1 MSNLANLK
9 KVHFIGIGGIGM
21 SAVARMFLLEN
32 NSPAG
37 RVTGSDRSRSI
48 VTEEL
53 QKLGAKIFYD
63 QKADNISADTDLV
76 VYTIA
81 IPEDNPELKKARELR
96 IKCLTYPEML
106 GFISADKYTIAISGT
121 HGKTTTTA
129 MLAQV
134 LIEAKLDPTVI
145 VGSLLRPQ
153 GDPGEKAT
161 NSIRTDASRATSNG
175 VNFIAGKSDY
185 FVVEAC
191 EYRRSFLNLNPK
203 ILVITN
209 IDSDHLDYYKDL
221 ADIQSAFI
229 EMVAKIPTDG
239 FLVCDLTDLKVAP
252 VVTTAKCQVID
263 YRQAKE
269 LKELLVPG
277 EHNIRDAQA
286 VLAVSEILK
295 IDQAVAEGALNKF
308 SGTWRRFEFKG
319 QTSKGALVY
328 DDYAHH
334 PTEISA
340 TIAGARDLMSQ
351 PAGGKNLT
359 GRLII
364 AFQPHLYS
372 RTKSLFGDF
381 AIALAGADRVLLAKI
396 YAAREAFDSSVSE
409 SELINEINNR
419 AGKNIATFVGD
430 LVSVEKDLS
439 TEAVAGDLVITM
451 GAGDISLVSDKLVG

>member
-1 MSNLANLK
+1 MDINLK
-9 KVHFIGIGGIGM
+9 NIKKIHFIGIGGIGM
-21 SAVARMFLLEN
+21 SAVARRFLLEGP
-32 NSPAG
+32 SSAKG
-37 RVTGSDRSRSI
+37 YGEAKQVTGSDRASSI

-53 QKLGAKIFYD
+53 QKLGAEIFYD
-63 QKADNISADTDLV
+63 QKADNLSADTDLV

-81 IPEDNPELKKARELR
+81 IPEDNPELKKARELGIR
-96 IKCLTYPEML
+96 CLTYPEML
-106 GFISADKYTIAISGT
+106 GLISADKYTIAISGT

-145 VGSLLRPQ
+145 VGSLLKDSTK
-153 GDPGEKAT
+153 GTGT
-161 NSIRTDASRATSNG
+161 
-175 VNFIAGKSDY
+175 NFIAGKSDY

-191 EYRRSFLNLNPK
+191 EYRRSFLNLNPR

-229 EMVAKIPTDG
+229 EMVAKIPADG
-239 FLVCDLTDLKVAP
+239 FLVCDPSDPKVVP
-252 VVTTAKCQVID
+252 VVETAKCQVLD
-263 YRQAKE
+263 YRQQSE

-286 VLAVSEILK
+286 TLAVADILK
-295 IDQAVAEGALNKF
+295 IGSDVAEDALNKF

-319 QTSKGALVY
+319 QTAKGALVY

-340 TIAGARDLMSQ
+340 TIAGARDLIQ
-351 PAGGKNLT
+351 KNPPVGGKKLA

-372 RTKSLFGDF
+372 RTKSLFNDF
-381 AIALAGADRVLLAKI
+381 AGALAGADRVVLAKI
-396 YAAREAFDSSVSE
+396 YAAREPFDPSVSE
-409 SELINEINNR
+409 SQLINEINNR

-439 TEAVAGDLVITM
+439 AEAVAGDLVITM

>member
-1 MSNLANLK
+1 VLNLANLK
-9 KVHFIGIGGIGM
+9 KIHFIGIGGIGM

-32 NSPAG
+32 NPPAG
-37 RVTGSDRSRSI
+37 GVTGSDRSRSI

-53 QKLGAKIFYD
+53 QKLGAEIFYD
-63 QKADNISADTDLV
+63 QKAENISADTDLV

-81 IPEDNPELKKARELR
+81 IPEDNPELKKARELG

-106 GFISADKYTIAISGT
+106 GLISADKFTIAISGT

-134 LIEAKLDPTVI
+134 LMEAKLDPTVI
-145 VGSLLRPQ
+145 VGSLLFPQ

-161 NSIRTDASRATSNG
+161 N
-175 VNFIAGKSDY
+175 FIAGQSQY

-239 FLVCDLTDLKVAP
+239 FLVCDPSDPKVVP
-252 VVTTAKCQVID
+252 VVETAKCQVLD
-263 YRQAKE
+263 YRQTKE

-277 EHNIRDAQA
+277 EHNVRDAQA
-286 VLAVSEILK
+286 VLSVSEILK
-295 IDQAVAEGALNKF
+295 IDQTVAEEALNKF

-319 QTSKGALVY
+319 KTVKGALVY

-334 PTEISA
+334 PTEIFA
-340 TIAGARDLMSQ
+340 TITGARDFMQKRNL
-351 PAGGKNLT
+351 AGK
-359 GRLII
+359 LII

-372 RTKSLFGDF
+372 RTKSLFDDF
-381 AIALAGADRVLLAKI
+381 ATALAGADRVILARI
-396 YAAREAFDSSVSE
+396 YAAREAFDPSVSE
-409 SELINEINNR
+409 SELVNEINSR